1 MAFLSERLLPYV
13 YAYLHVF
20 NHRLVDYILP
30 TLQHYEILVKLC
42 SFVFDFITKL
52 IIMIIILFV
61 VFSGR
66 EECNDGCPR
75 LIVSPIVLRGNKYIF

>member
-1 MAFLSERLLPYV
+1 MAFLRERSLPYV
-13 YAYLHVF
+13 FADLRMF
-20 NHRLVDYILP
+20 NHRFVDYILP